1 MKMKAYK
8 SMLKWNY
15 ILKTYIEQMDT
26 SSSYITQYNLLQDL
40 FERIFRVC

>member
-1 MKMKAYK
+1 
-8 SMLKWNY
+8 MLKWNY

-26 SSSYITQYNLLQDL
+26 SSSYITQYNLLLDL